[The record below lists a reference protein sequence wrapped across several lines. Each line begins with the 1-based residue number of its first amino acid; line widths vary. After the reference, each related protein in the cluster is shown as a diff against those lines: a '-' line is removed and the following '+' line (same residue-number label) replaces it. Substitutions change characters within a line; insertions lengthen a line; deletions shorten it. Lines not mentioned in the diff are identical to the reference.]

1 MPANH
6 LTLIAF
12 AAVVLGAPPAPRA
25 ADVPAR
31 PTRQDAEALKQKI
44 AAMAERRD
52 VSARQPVRTTVSERE
67 VNAYLAY
74 ETGDLLP
81 AGVVS
86 PTLSMLGAGR
96 VSGRAVVDLDRVRLA
111 RKPTSLLDPVSYL
124 RGKLPVEAVGTV
136 TARNGVAAFQLESAS
151 VAGVPVPKI
160 VLQQIV
166 SFYSR
171 SDEDPDGIGLD
182 DQIALPSR
190 IRDIHVERGRAV
202 IVQ

>member
-1 MPANH
+1 MPANR
-6 LTLIAF
+6 LSVIVFTAL
-12 AAVVLGAPPAPRA
+12 VLGAPPAPRA

-31 PTRQDAEALKQKI
+31 QEAEALKQKI
-44 AAMAERRD
+44 AAMAERGNLP
-52 VSARQPVRTTVSERE
+52 ARQPVRTTVSERE
-67 VNAYLAY
+67 VNAYLAF

-86 PTLSMLGAGR
+86 PTVSMLGDGR

-124 RGKLPVEAVGTV
+124 RGRLPVEAVGTL
-136 TARNGVAAFQLESAS
+136 TARNGGAAFQLESAS
-151 VAGVPVPKI
+151 VAGVPIPKV

-166 SFYSR
+166 SYYSR
-171 SDEDPDGIGLD
+171 SDEDPDGIDLD
-182 DQIALPSR
+182 DQVALPSR
-190 IRDIHVERGRAV
+190 IRDIHIERGRAV

>member
-6 LTLIAF
+6 LTLIV
-12 AAVVLGAPPAPRA
+12 AAALVAGAPLAPRA

-31 PTRQDAEALKQKI
+31 READALKQKI
-44 AAMAERRD
+44 AAMAERGNLP
-52 VSARQPVRTTVSERE
+52 ARQPVRTTVSERE
-67 VNAYLAY
+67 VNAYLAF

-81 AGVVS
+81 TGVMG
-86 PTLSMLGAGR
+86 PTLSMLGDGR

-136 TARNGVAAFQLESAS
+136 TARNGAAALQLESAS

-166 SFYSR
+166 SYYSR
-171 SDEDPDGIGLD
+171 SDEDPDGIDLD
-182 DQIALPSR
+182 DQVALPSR
-190 IRDIHVERGRAV
+190 IRDIHIERGRAV